1 MTIRKSLRVE
11 LGERAY
17 DIHIGE
23 GLLADPSVWRTL
35 VPAGTAL
42 VVSDTAV
49 APLYGDVLTS
59 TLERLGIRV
68 TSHLLATGEQTKNM
82 ESWRAITDQLA
93 EERHDRTTTL
103 IALGG
108 GVVGDLTG
116 FAAATWLRG
125 VGYVQVPTS
134 LLAQVDSSVGGKTG
148 INHSRGKNL
157 IGAFYQ
163 PSGVVADLETLKS
176 LPKRELVAGL
186 AEIIKYGV
194 IRDAEFFDWIER
206 HLNDLLSGQTDLL
219 AHAVARSCQIK
230 AEVVAQD
237 ERESGLREIL
247 NFGHTFAHA
256 LETLSDYSQLNHGEA
271 VAIGMIMAARL
282 SKAEGWLPAH
292 DLTRIERLITR
303 LPVLERLPDGLTVDG
318 MLEAFQSDKKTRAGR
333 LRFVLTRGL
342 GHAETCENVA
352 RERLLGVL
360 ETFCPDLA

>member
-1 MTIRKSLRVE
+1 MTIRETLRVS
-11 LGERAY
+11 LGERSY
-17 DIHIGE
+17 EIHIGE
-23 GLLADPSVWRTL
+23 GLLGEDALWKQL
-35 VPAGTAL
+35 VPGTTAL
-42 VVSDTAV
+42 LVSDVSAG
-49 APLYGDVLTS
+49 ALYA
-59 TLERLGIRV
+59 ERLAETLSGAGVRV
-68 TSHLLATGEQTKNM
+68 SRHLLKDGEQTKNM

-108 GVVGDLTG
+108 GVVGDLAG

-148 INHSRGKNL
+148 INHARGKNL

-163 PSGVVADLETLKS
+163 PSGVVADLETLKT
-176 LPKRELVAGL
+176 LPRRELVAGL

-194 IRDAEFFDWIER
+194 IRDAAFFQWIER
-206 HLNDLLSGQTDLL
+206 HLDDLLAGQAELL

-230 AEVVAQD
+230 AEVVAAD

-256 LETLSDYSQLNHGEA
+256 LETLSDYSELNHGEA

-282 SKAEGWLPAH
+282 SHAEGWLKQA
-292 DLTRIERLITR
+292 DLQRIEHLITR
-303 LPVLERLPDGLTVDG
+303 LPVLARLPKGLSLDG
-318 MLEAFQSDKKTRAGR
+318 MMAAFLSDKKTRAGK

-342 GHAETCENVA
+342 GHAETSETVL
-352 RERLLGVL
+352 RKRLAGVL
-360 ETFCPDLA
+360 EAFL

>member
-1 MTIRKSLRVE
+1 MTIRETLCVS
-11 LGERAY
+11 LGERSY

-23 GLLADPSVWRTL
+23 GLLADPSLWREL
-35 VPAGTAL
+35 VPGATAL
-42 VVSDTAV
+42 VVSDTTV
-49 APLYGDVLTS
+49 GPLYGNGLS
-59 TLERLGIRV
+59 ETLVDLDIRV
-68 TSHLLATGEQTKNM
+68 SQHLLKVGEQTKNM

-148 INHSRGKNL
+148 INHPRGKNL

-163 PSGVVADLETLKS
+163 PSGVVADLETLAS
-176 LPKRELVAGL
+176 LPRRELVAGL

-194 IRDAEFFDWIER
+194 IRDAEFFHWIER
-206 HLNDLLSGQTDLL
+206 HLDDLLSGQADLL

-230 AEVVAQD
+230 AEVVAAD

-282 SKAEGWLPAH
+282 SHAEDWLQES
-292 DLTRIERLITR
+292 DLKRIEQLITR
-303 LPVLERLPDGLTVDG
+303 LPVLDRLPKGLTLEG

-333 LRFVLTRGL
+333 IRFVLTRGL
-342 GHAETCENVA
+342 GQAETSEMVA
-352 RERLLGVL
+352 REELVGVL
-360 ETFCPDLA
+360 DALLP

>member
-1 MTIRKSLRVE
+1 MTIRERLCVS
-11 LGERAY
+11 LGERSY

-23 GLLADPSVWRTL
+23 GLLGDVSLWRQL
-35 VPAGTAL
+35 VSGATAL
-42 VVSDTAV
+42 LVSDTTV
-49 APLYGDVLTS
+49 GPLYADRLS
-59 TLERLGIRV
+59 DTLEALGIRV
-68 TSHLLATGEQTKNM
+68 SRHLLGEGEQTKNV

-125 VGYVQVPTS
+125 VGYVQAPTS

-148 INHSRGKNL
+148 INHPRGKNL

-163 PSGVVADLETLKS
+163 PSGVVADLDTLAS

-194 IRDAEFFDWIER
+194 IRDAEFFDWVER
-206 HLNDLLSGQTDLL
+206 HLDNLLMGQADLL
-219 AHAVARSCQIK
+219 AQAVARSCDIK
-230 AEVVAQD
+230 AQVVARD

-256 LETLSDYSQLNHGEA
+256 LETLSEYSQLNHGEA
-271 VAIGMIMAARL
+271 VAIGMFMAARL
-282 SKAEGWLPAH
+282 SHAEGWLKER
-292 DLTRIERLITR
+292 DLERIEQLIIR
-303 LPVLERLPDGLTVDG
+303 LPVLERLPKGLMIEDV
-318 MLEAFQSDKKTRAGR
+318 LKAFQSDKKTRAGR

-342 GHAETCENVA
+342 GHAETSETVS
-352 RERLLGVL
+352 REHLERVLDGLLS
-360 ETFCPDLA
+360 